1 MKTINMAEP
10 FFTYEEKE
18 RVKQEVSK
26 ILDNSLSMGP
36 NVIEFQ
42 REFSKK
48 MKINHSIAMNS
59 CTSALEA
66 AIQYFDVS
74 GKEVIVPCQ
83 SFIATAM
90 AVILSGG
97 KPVFAEIKKETMC
110 LDMEDIKKK
119 INSNTKGIIVV
130 HMAGNI
136 SPDLYDLYNF
146 CKCNN
151 LFLIEDAAHT
161 PGSKLIDKY
170 AGTIG
175 DVGCFSFYP
184 SKIITCGEGGMLT
197 TSNDEIAKFA
207 KSYQN
212 RGRDMSVDE
221 EIYTNPGRNVRMTEI
236 SAFLGRIQ
244 LANLDKY
251 LENRRRIASIYINA
265 LNDHDEIF
273 LVAPKN
279 LHQSSFWKFPIIL
292 NDRFNRDKILME
304 LNNKGIKA
312 DAAYKPPLHLQPVI
326 KRILNIN
333 DNHLPFSEKILRQH
347 ICLPCHQRMSN
358 DDANYVV
365 DTLLETLVNI

>member
-26 ILDNSLSMGP
+26 ILDSSLSMGP

-42 REFSKK
+42 REFAKK

-66 AIQYFDVS
+66 AVQYFDVA

-97 KPVFAEIKKETMC
+97 KPVFAEIKKETMNI
-110 LDMEDIKKK
+110 DIDDVKKK
-119 INSNTKGIIVV
+119 INSNTKGIIAV

-136 SPDLYDLYNF
+136 SSDFYDLYDF
-146 CKCNN
+146 CKSND

-161 PGSKLIDKY
+161 PGSKLNQKY
-170 AGTIG
+170 SGTIG

-197 TSNDEIAKFA
+197 TENDEIANFA

-212 RGRDMSVDE
+212 RGRDMSANE
-221 EIYTNPGRNVRMTEI
+221 EVYSYPGRNVRMTEI
-236 SAFLGRIQ
+236 SALLGRIQ
-244 LANLDKY
+244 LENLDKY
-251 LENRRRIASIYINA
+251 LENRRRIASIYISA
-265 LNDHDEIF
+265 LSDHDEMY
-273 LVAPKN
+273 LVVPKN
-279 LHQSSFWKFPIIL
+279 LNQSSFWKFPIIL
-292 NDRFNRDKILME
+292 NDKFNRDNILMQ
-304 LNNKGIKA
+304 LNSGGIKA

-326 KRILNIN
+326 KNIFEIK
-333 DNHLPFSEKILRQH
+333 DNHLPFSEKLLRQH
-347 ICLPCHQRMSN
+347 ICLPCHQRMSD
-358 DDANYVV
+358 DDARYVV
-365 DTLLETLVNI
+365 DTLLKAIANK